1 MNILGIVNDPLPA
14 GYRVEVSDE
23 GSPMKSATS
32 TAGASLSQLNSPTL
46 SPREVTG
53 WGRGGTDVAS
63 PDHWEDYGVHSL
75 HNPPIL
81 FPKVFGLSPLL
92 AADRFLLW
100 GFVKVGTKVF
110 SASVM
115 AGLFISMCGY
125 LLFVLLIFVGTLVYF
140 LFCSRDRC

>member
-63 PDHWEDYGVHSL
+63 PDYGGSLSL

-81 FPKVFGLSPLL
+81 FPNIARGTTDPEIDSVNWIKFSNNMAPLALVAYL
-92 AADRFLLW
+92 ATRWHHLH
-100 GFVKVGTKVF
+100 
-110 SASVM
+110 
-115 AGLFISMCGY
+115 
-125 LLFVLLIFVGTLVYF
+125 
-140 LFCSRDRC
+140 

>member
-63 PDHWEDYGVHSL
+63 PDHWEDYGGSLSL

-81 FPKVFGLSPLL
+81 FPKIYHMLGLS
-92 AADRFLLW
+92 
-100 GFVKVGTKVF
+100 
-110 SASVM
+110 
-115 AGLFISMCGY
+115 
-125 LLFVLLIFVGTLVYF
+125 GTLSYAVFVYLRIVVF
-140 LFCSRDRC
+140 VYLYSRF

>member
-63 PDHWEDYGVHSL
+63 PDHWEDYGGSL
-75 HNPPIL
+75 SFQSHLPVLSPSPIL
-81 FPKVFGLSPLL
+81 PLDVIL
-92 AADRFLLW
+92 RNQL
-100 GFVKVGTKVF
+100 
-110 SASVM
+110 
-115 AGLFISMCGY
+115 
-125 LLFVLLIFVGTLVYF
+125 YF
-140 LFCSRDRC
+140 EDKENY

>member
-1 MNILGIVNDPLPA
+1 MNIHVIVNDPLPA

-63 PDHWEDYGVHSL
+63 PDHWEDYGGSL
-75 HNPPIL
+75 SFQSHLPLPPHPSPFPPIQ
-81 FPKVFGLSPLL
+81 PPLDVIRRNQL
-92 AADRFLLW
+92 
-100 GFVKVGTKVF
+100 
-110 SASVM
+110 
-115 AGLFISMCGY
+115 
-125 LLFVLLIFVGTLVYF
+125 YF
-140 LFCSRDRC
+140 EDKEIYWRNFKK

>member
-63 PDHWEDYGVHSL
+63 PDHWEDYGGSL
-75 HNPPIL
+75 SFHNPPIQT
-81 FPKVFGLSPLL
+81 VIITGLEDWEEGS
-92 AADRFLLW
+92 
-100 GFVKVGTKVF
+100 
-110 SASVM
+110 
-115 AGLFISMCGY
+115 
-125 LLFVLLIFVGTLVYF
+125 
-140 LFCSRDRC
+140 

>member
-53 WGRGGTDVAS
+53 WGRGRTDVAS
-63 PDHWEDYGVHSL
+63 PDHWEDYGGSLFL
-75 HNPPIL
+75 HNPPIF
-81 FPKVFGLSPLL
+81 FPKTYHMLGLSGT
-92 AADRFLLW
+92 LW
-100 GFVKVGTKVF
+100 YAV
-110 SASVM
+110 
-115 AGLFISMCGY
+115 
-125 LLFVLLIFVGTLVYF
+125 FVLLCYCQNELNQIWLQACFSVSLTSSRQNCNVTQDFIFIFF
-140 LFCSRDRC
+140 LFTRWF

>member
-46 SPREVTG
+46 LPREVTG

-63 PDHWEDYGVHSL
+63 PDHWEDMLYLCICVIVKMNLTKYDSKRFFQFLLGNEAQKKIRKKFSDL
-75 HNPPIL
+75 
-81 FPKVFGLSPLL
+81 LSPP
-92 AADRFLLW
+92 RTPPPP
-100 GFVKVGTKVF
+100 V
-110 SASVM
+110 
-115 AGLFISMCGY
+115 
-125 LLFVLLIFVGTLVYF
+125 
-140 LFCSRDRC
+140 

>member
-1 MNILGIVNDPLPA
+1 MNIHVIVNDPLPA

-63 PDHWEDYGVHSL
+63 PDHWEDYGGSLSL

-81 FPKVFGLSPLL
+81 FPKTYHMLGLC
-92 AADRFLLW
+92 
-100 GFVKVGTKVF
+100 
-110 SASVM
+110 
-115 AGLFISMCGY
+115 GLVALCDMLY
-125 LLFVLLIFVGTLVYF
+125 LCICVIVLL
-140 LFCSRDRC
+140 SK